1 MSHYKHLSIEERE
14 NLYLLKNQG
23 LSIRKIAEKMCRA
36 PSTIS
41 RELKRGVR
49 QKAAYRPSEAQ
60 SRYVRRR
67 KHCGR
72 KRLMAQA
79 EYQAKVCPLI
89 EQQQWSPEQIAN
101 RLKLEGNKIQ
111 ISYPTIYRAIHSG
124 MFDPKGNHGF
134 VRKKDKYSYFLRE
147 KGKKRKKNFD
157 KRQSHYSDAPH
168 ISQRPRQANER
179 SCIGHWEA
187 DTVAGKKGSA
197 CVLTLTDRRS
207 RFLLAAKVE
216 RKTAESVSEKILQ
229 LLGRFPAERVLSITP
244 DRGSEFANY
253 TQVSS
258 RLHQVEFYF
267 PSPYSPWQRGTN
279 ENANGLLREY
289 LPKYQ
294 DISPVSD
301 DMIAAFVDRLNLRPR
316 KCLGWRSPFE
326 VFFDSVLHLT

>member
-23 LSIRKIAEKMCRA
+23 LSIRKIAVQMGRS

-49 QKAAYRPSEAQ
+49 QKAVYRPSEAQ
-60 SRYVRRR
+60 SRYIRRR

-72 KRLMAQA
+72 KRLMSQA
-79 EYQAKVCPLI
+79 KYQEKVCPLI
-89 EQQQWSPEQIAN
+89 EQRQWSPEQIAN
-101 RLKLEGNKIQ
+101 RLKLEGSDIQ

-134 VRKKDKYSYFLRE
+134 VRKKDRYSYLLRE
-147 KGKKRKKNFD
+147 KGKKRKKNSDRRRSRFP
-157 KRQSHYSDAPH
+157 DAPH
-168 ISQRPRQANER
+168 ISQRPQQANER

-197 CVLTLTDRRS
+197 CVLTLTDRCS

-216 RKTAESVSEKILQ
+216 RKTADAVSEKMVQ
-229 LLGRFPAERVLSITP
+229 LLGQLPAQCVRTITP
-244 DRGSEFANY
+244 DRGVEFANY
-253 TQVSS
+253 AQIPA

-267 PSPYSPWQRGTN
+267 PNPYAPWQRGTN
-279 ENANGLLREY
+279 ENTNGLLREY

-301 DMIAAFVDRLNLRPR
+301 ELIASFVDRLNLRPR

-326 VFFDSVLHLT
+326 VFFDSLLHLT